1 MGSQYSDDAFNTHD
15 SRLIESQIDIGRQM
29 RDSQIDIHRDGQL
42 RDSQRDIHRDTRRG
56 SYKFDMSLD
65 RLTADIDLEKTDTDL
80 SKSLP
85 DRDKDESRKEIGQSI
100 RQRSQSKLDPQ
111 QVKDTVPGTVHSS
124 REGGRNPRDQDLT
137 DGRWQPDTGYDIEER
152 QLMARFK
159 ELSFQ
164 ERRVTEER
172 LRRQNAEKEMER
184 KLKALQLKKEELHKE
199 GERKERL
206 RALKLQTER
215 MQAKLL
221 EDEDEGRKCENR
233 IERMYQK
240 TQKLEEHI
248 AEREREY
255 GQPEIISYTARD
267 NAYERQQQEQLE
279 EKFREVERQR
289 SLEDELKRRET
300 LVKQEM
306 EEERHRK
313 LEAEEIARRIY
324 PQGTEEELRRQE
336 WLSRQQQYEDN
347 MRQRQTQLKYRE
359 EEELFQQEHFRR
371 ETMAEARNREVA
383 LRREFED
390 AIQRREEQMRK
401 QFEEELRHKE
411 MELERKE
418 EMLQKLMRIL
428 DGQEKEPMS
437 KLLQRK
443 EELEK
448 KEKYLRQLEEEQLNK
463 QSGVE
468 TNIKCDTAPPKAEV
482 THFLKPYLTQ
492 FSGAEPTPKN
502 ESTFEDWKAET
513 QCLIKTK
520 VYPDYIVTQAIR
532 NSLKGQARKALAT
545 LDPLTN
551 SDGIISKLESLFGN
565 VASGLSVLQE
575 FFTAVQREDESVT
588 MWGLRIEEI
597 LQRAMEKGEVP
608 PERKNHLLKDK
619 FWRSLHSLDL
629 KIATKVYFD
638 KVTDFEV
645 LRSKVRE
652 EERELQAHK
661 TTFEKSSSSMTANN
675 KQDTSGELQHQPIQ
689 TQLGAAKMYGDIAKR
704 LEKIEKFCSYRR
716 RRFPNKNQN
725 KENDKQ
731 IAQQQQQQ
739 QRQQQPRQ
747 QQPHQQQQQQQQ
759 QQSHGINNTDIRRT
773 DNKTNTL
780 NRDRPPL
787 QGK

>member
-1 MGSQYSDDAFNTHD
+1 M
-15 SRLIESQIDIGRQM
+15 
-29 RDSQIDIHRDGQL
+29 
-42 RDSQRDIHRDTRRG
+42 
-56 SYKFDMSLD
+56 
-65 RLTADIDLEKTDTDL
+65 
-80 SKSLP
+80 
-85 DRDKDESRKEIGQSI
+85 
-100 RQRSQSKLDPQ
+100 
-111 QVKDTVPGTVHSS
+111 
-124 REGGRNPRDQDLT
+124 
-137 DGRWQPDTGYDIEER
+137 
-152 QLMARFK
+152 
-159 ELSFQ
+159 
-164 ERRVTEER
+164 
-172 LRRQNAEKEMER
+172 
-184 KLKALQLKKEELHKE
+184 
-199 GERKERL
+199 
-206 RALKLQTER
+206 
-215 MQAKLL
+215 
-221 EDEDEGRKCENR
+221 
-233 IERMYQK
+233 ERMYQEA
-240 TQKLEEHI
+240 QKLEEHI

-255 GQPEIISYTARD
+255 GQPEIISYTGRD
-267 NAYERQQQEQLE
+267 NAYERQRQEQLE

-306 EEERHRK
+306 EEERRRK
-313 LEAEEIARRIY
+313 LEAEEIVRRID
-324 PQGTEEELRRQE
+324 PQGSHITEEELRRQE
-336 WLSRQQQYEDN
+336 LLSRQQQNKDN
-347 MRQRQTQLKYRE
+347 MRQRQTQLRYRAE
-359 EEELFQQEHFRR
+359 EDLCQQEHFRR
-371 ETMAEARNREVA
+371 ETVAEARNREVV
-383 LRREFED
+383 LRREFEE

-418 EMLQKLMRIL
+418 EMLQKLMRML

-468 TNIKCDTAPPKAEV
+468 TNIKSVTAPPKAEV

-492 FSGAEPTPKN
+492 FYGAEPTPKN

-689 TQLGAAKMYGDIAKR
+689 TQPGAAKMYGDIVKR
-704 LEKIEKFCSYRR
+704 LEKNREVLLIS
-716 RRFPNKNQN
+716 P
-725 KENDKQ
+725 KEISK
-731 IAQQQQQQ
+731 
-739 QRQQQPRQ
+739 
-747 QQPHQQQQQQQQ
+747 
-759 QQSHGINNTDIRRT
+759 
-773 DNKTNTL
+773 
-780 NRDRPPL
+780 
-787 QGK
+787 